1 MNKVRNVLK
10 EYVGT
15 LVAIAVLCVL
25 LSITTEGL
33 FISSN
38 NLSSL
43 LNLFTTNCILAF
55 GATCVLLVGEIDF
68 AVGSTV
74 ALSGVM
80 LCIMMNQG
88 VPFGMALIVVL
99 LMCGFLGFAIGGVV
113 VKTGMP
119 SFIVTLAAQMII
131 RGAAQIICGG
141 NRISSSNEALY
152 QLTKFKLV
160 GIPLTAIITVIIC
173 IALTLLTA
181 KTVFGAHMYATGG
194 NRNAALYA
202 GVKIKRIIVV
212 SMIMSEVL
220 AGFAGILVASRVSSG
235 QPTAGQGYE
244 GNAIAAAVL
253 GGVAFTGGRG
263 TMVGALIGAFLIGT
277 LNNGMNLM
285 EIDTYWQSV
294 CKGIIILFAVYID
307 TVKKQKA
314 EA

>member
-1 MNKVRNVLK
+1 MNRVRSIIK
-10 EYVGT
+10 EYIGP
-15 LVAIAVLCVL
+15 LVAIAVLCIL

-43 LNLFTTNCILAF
+43 LNLFTTNCVLAF

-88 VPFGMALIVVL
+88 LPFGVALVIVL
-99 LMCGFLGFAIGGVV
+99 FMCGLIGLIIGGIV

-131 RGAAQIICGG
+131 RGAAEIICGG

-152 QLTKFKLV
+152 LLTKFKV
-160 GIPLTAIITVIIC
+160 AGMPLTAIITILIC
-173 IALTLLTA
+173 IVLTIITT
-181 KTVFGAHMYATGG
+181 KTIFGAHMYATGG

-212 SMIMSEVL
+212 SMVLSEVL

-235 QPTAGQGYE
+235 QPTAGQNYE

-263 TMVGALIGAFLIGT
+263 TMIGALIGAFLIGT

-294 CKGIIILFAVYID
+294 CKGVIILFAVYID
-307 TVKKQKA
+307 TVKKRKA
-314 EA
+314 ES